1 VSQQLLIE
9 RPTMP
14 EITDPVTSV
23 FLALIALNLCLR
35 LLLNARQSA
44 SVQGHRH
51 QVPEAFS
58 DVISLEAH
66 QKAAAYTQAKL
77 RLGQIALGL
86 DTVWLLVLTLGGGI
100 NLLYGIALGLT
111 GPSSTLLTGLVFL
124 ISLGLIS
131 SLIDLPIS
139 LYRQFSLEA
148 RFGFN
153 RMTPRLFITD
163 LLRNALVS
171 LVIGLPLLSLMLW
184 LLDLATPFSWLW
196 AWLSWMSF
204 NALLLFIYPVV
215 IAPLFNKFS
224 PMPDGAH
231 KQKLDALLQRCGFS
245 AAGLFV
251 MDGSKRSA
259 HANAYFT
266 GFGNNRRIVL
276 FDTLI
281 NQLTPDELEAVLAH
295 EIGHYQCQHLQKRLI
310 LMAVISMALLW
321 VLFQLLHAPWFYAG
335 LGVKVANPASALAL
349 FSLVM
354 PLCLLP
360 LTPLS
365 NALSR
370 KHEYEAD
377 AYAATHSNAQGLI
390 NALITMYRENA
401 ATLTPDALYS
411 LFHDSHPPAS
421 LRINHLASHTGK
433 PASSI

>member
-1 VSQQLLIE
+1 MSDISLCFV
-9 RPTMP
+9 
-14 EITDPVTSV
+14 
-23 FLALIALNLCLR
+23 ALVAANLFVKLWLNI
-35 LLLNARQSA
+35 RQSRN
-44 SVQGHRH
+44 VTLYRDD
-51 QVPEAFS
+51 VPSAFKE
-58 DVISLEAH
+58 VIGLEAH
-66 QKAAAYTQAKL
+66 QKAAAYTAAKISL
-77 RLGQIALGL
+77 SQWSLII
-86 DTVWLLVLTLGGGI
+86 DTAWLLLLTLGGGI
-100 NLLYGIALGLT
+100 NLLYEMALDIAGT
-111 GPSSTLLTGLVFL
+111 QSTLITGLIFL
-124 ISLGLIS
+124 VGLGVLS

-139 LYRQFSLEA
+139 IYRQFGLEA

-153 RMTPRLFITD
+153 RMTPVLFITD

-171 LVIGLPLLSLMLW
+171 LIIALPLLSLILW
-184 LLDLATPFSWLW
+184 LLELATPMSWLW
-196 AWLSWMSF
+196 AWLGWMSF

-215 IAPLFNKFS
+215 IAPLFNKFT
-224 PMPDGAH
+224 PMPDSEH

-266 GFGNNRRIVL
+266 GFGKNRRIVL

-281 NQLTPDELEAVLAH
+281 NQLSPSQLEAVLAH
-295 EIGHYQCQHLQKRLI
+295 EIGHYQCKHLQKRLI
-310 LMAVISMALLW
+310 MMALISLALLW
-321 VLFQLLHAPWFYAG
+321 TLFQLLHAPWFYSA
-335 LGVKVANPASALAL
+335 LGVDVANPATALAL
-349 FSLVM
+349 FSLAM

-377 AYAATHSNAQGLI
+377 AYAAKHSNGKELI

-411 LFHDSHPPAS
+411 LFHDSHPPAT
-421 LRINHLASHTGK
+421 LRIAHLNAQSGAQT
-433 PASSI
+433 

>member
-1 VSQQLLIE
+1 MSDISLCFV
-9 RPTMP
+9 
-14 EITDPVTSV
+14 
-23 FLALIALNLCLR
+23 ALVAANLFVKLWLNI
-35 LLLNARQSA
+35 RQSRN
-44 SVQGHRH
+44 VTLYRDD
-51 QVPEAFS
+51 VPSAFKE
-58 DVISLEAH
+58 VIDLEAH
-66 QKAAAYTQAKL
+66 QKAAAYTAAKISL
-77 RLGQIALGL
+77 SQWSLII
-86 DTVWLLVLTLGGGI
+86 DTAWLLLLTLGCGI
-100 NLLYGIALGLT
+100 NLLYEMALDIAGT
-111 GPSSTLLTGLVFL
+111 QSTLITGLIFL
-124 ISLGLIS
+124 VGLGVLS

-139 LYRQFSLEA
+139 IYRQFGLEA

-153 RMTPRLFITD
+153 RMTPVLFITD

-171 LVIGLPLLSLMLW
+171 LIIALPLLSLILW
-184 LLDLATPFSWLW
+184 LLELATPMSWLW
-196 AWLSWMSF
+196 AWLGWMSF

-215 IAPLFNKFS
+215 IAPLFNKFT
-224 PMPDGAH
+224 PMPDSEH

-266 GFGNNRRIVL
+266 GFGKNRRIVL

-281 NQLTPDELEAVLAH
+281 NQLSPSQLEAVLAH
-295 EIGHYQCQHLQKRLI
+295 EIGHYQCKHLQKRLI
-310 LMAVISMALLW
+310 MMALISLALLW
-321 VLFQLLHAPWFYAG
+321 TLFQLLLAPWFYGA
-335 LGVKVANPASALAL
+335 LGVDVANPATALAL
-349 FSLVM
+349 FSLAM

-377 AYAATHSNAQGLI
+377 AYAAKHSNGKELI

-411 LFHDSHPPAS
+411 LFHDSHPPAT
-421 LRINHLASHTGK
+421 LRIAHLNAQSGAQT
-433 PASSI
+433 

>member
-1 VSQQLLIE
+1 MSDISLCFV
-9 RPTMP
+9 
-14 EITDPVTSV
+14 
-23 FLALIALNLCLR
+23 ALVAANLFVKLWLNI
-35 LLLNARQSA
+35 RQSRN
-44 SVQGHRH
+44 VTLYRDD
-51 QVPEAFS
+51 VPSAFKE
-58 DVISLEAH
+58 VIDLEAH
-66 QKAAAYTQAKL
+66 QKAAAYTAAKISL
-77 RLGQIALGL
+77 SQLSLII
-86 DTVWLLVLTLGGGI
+86 DTAWLLLLTLGGGI
-100 NLLYGIALGLT
+100 NLLYEMALDIAGT
-111 GPSSTLLTGLVFL
+111 QSTLITGLIFL
-124 ISLGLIS
+124 VGLGVLS

-139 LYRQFSLEA
+139 IYRQFGLEV

-153 RMTPRLFITD
+153 RMTPVLFITD

-171 LVIGLPLLSLMLW
+171 LIIALPLLSLILW
-184 LLDLATPFSWLW
+184 LLELATPMSWLW
-196 AWLSWMSF
+196 AWLGWMSF

-215 IAPLFNKFS
+215 IAPLFNKFT
-224 PMPDGAH
+224 PMPDSEH

-266 GFGNNRRIVL
+266 GFGKNRRIVL

-281 NQLTPDELEAVLAH
+281 NQLSPSQLEAVLAH
-295 EIGHYQCQHLQKRLI
+295 EIGHYQCKHLKKRLI
-310 LMAVISMALLW
+310 MMALISLALLW
-321 VLFQLLHAPWFYAG
+321 TLFQLLHAPWFYGA
-335 LGVKVANPASALAL
+335 LGVDVANPATALAL
-349 FSLVM
+349 FSLAM

-377 AYAATHSNAQGLI
+377 AYAAKHSNGKELI

-411 LFHDSHPPAS
+411 LFHDSHPPAT
-421 LRINHLASHTGK
+421 LRIAHLNAQSGAQT
-433 PASSI
+433 